1 MILKKVPLLL
11 ITKYNRTTSGNQVDV
26 EFNKRVECNGGE
38 RESESEMNSELN
50 PSWWPLNWEEERE
63 DAR

>member
-1 MILKKVPLLL
+1 ML
-11 ITKYNRTTSGNQVDV
+11 SAM
-26 EFNKRVECNGGE
+26 EE

-63 DAR
+63 DAREGGYNFASLCTRAPCVSLLPVAHSPV